1 MDWFDQNP
9 LPSINLI
16 TAAPLSD
23 VVREL
28 PILSLQNPGAESL
41 LDPMFVDHTSMML
54 NCRDIN
60 LAQELCQ
67 TLSQVNTQSLTFR
80 HSSDTV
86 TTLPPLLQ
94 TCLQTNPNAFNGS
107 IPLQTSVAP
116 APLQFPSQFQT
127 TNQLFSYNPTGFPSA
142 QQQISP
148 NTCSY
153 APNMSYPH
161 SFVPLPDNSLT
172 INHNFS
178 PSYSQTVG
186 PQATSVSSVSNNVRS
201 TMRPTAVVPPI
212 QKEQQQMSKEQS
224 FHTPSS
230 SSLTSVS
237 ISPIKQ
243 ELICIEKSISPPPQ
257 LFPHDQHQLQCMVEN
272 NAKSPQTDIE
282 MSIQQPRIILQKL
295 EINEALGESKPLR
308 RTTTTIAT
316 TKRTSNPQLDLPS
329 DFTPDLIKE
338 LLQDG
343 CSLNGLAGSS
353 LTRQRRTTIL
363 PSSSRTASN
372 KRRYIDDDGEEEEDD
387 ADERSRSPTGDDD
400 NYQQPKKRIR
410 RKEQDNSLVTA
421 NVTPT
426 KHQQPLQLAKDVE
439 KQRIKEEREREKVE
453 RLEKLGRKAMDIEDD
468 PLENTAFQRF
478 VELLDNFID
487 DYDRYEE
494 RLDESIKL
502 SQASQS
508 DTEDE
513 NSMLDVLLP
522 ELILDELS
530 TLSEKLKLS
539 TYMNRIEKTKLKRLL
554 KILSLRIKQGIKL
567 HPVLNHNKQQQQ
579 QQDEKKGQDD
589 NYDDDE
595 EERLWRD
602 IIIERLLVSANA
614 SKVALNIMTTL
625 NMPKEVFIEH
635 VIENLALFIKAQL
648 TKTIFPEYDPVYRS
662 DLQSKDPLLAKQKRS
677 KVFGSRCKMVQILY
691 NKIVSL
697 LQGLIDLVQ
706 LSRYPDTIILT
717 ISSFSVSCIFV
728 ENVMDLQQ
736 HSISILTQIFARY
749 DKHRDSILDD
759 LLLSLVR
766 LPTSKKSIRSYHLN
780 SGESIQMFTALIMHL
795 IHSPVSNVKSFQQI
809 TSSTS
814 TVPVKI
820 STPFPLKPVQ
830 QQADEVTEEM
840 RLLNTYTL
848 AQNLAFKFLTA
859 FFRTCGM
866 KQGEDDYRTIFENFL
881 HDLLITANKPEWP
894 SCEILLSLLSRILMT
909 NFSNKTI
916 AINIRLQS
924 LDYLGSVA
932 AQLRKDTMDPN
943 YLNSKDTLARLDEI
957 VKRTLASIETD
968 DELATKDTN
977 DPLRFNKGLIIY
989 LNDLSQ
995 SDSTSNF
1002 AKMFYIGQWLRDLT
1016 LTTEK
1021 LTQSLTKSKLKKSTT
1036 NDNKDDLN
1044 NDDDDIENEHVKT
1057 KTLSIEDEI
1066 ELKQIEK
1073 QAILKL
1079 LTLPSTTGL
1088 ISFQKQHTH
1097 LDIDYDDACLLI
1109 RYLTLN
1115 RPFLRTFDV
1124 YLKQIANIFQSEAG
1138 TNIRSKAMKCLCTVV
1153 EADPT
1158 ILSRN
1163 DIKSCVQVG
1172 LTDKSISVR
1181 EAAIDLIGRY
1191 IVGREQLVLQY
1202 YDILC
1207 ERSLDTGVSVR
1218 KRVVKIFRDICLHQP
1233 SFVKIPD
1240 ICSRL
1245 LRRIQDEE
1253 SIRKLVLETF
1263 QLLWFTPSRLKSDIR
1278 TRVQII
1284 IDVILDFKKQNYQW
1298 LENLLKEFLHTN
1310 VTTMGNEL
1318 DRKRINEQRKD
1329 VLKSIREIIDEL
1341 IEYVLK
1347 MESLT
1352 VMNDTDQGASDKMV
1366 STFIALY
1373 ALGKA
1378 KPDYLIQHVSTIVEY
1393 LNIKCTTHNDNT
1405 IVQYVAKILEFTV
1418 PLIKSAPETLIFKL
1432 EESLTK

>member
-1 MDWFDQNP
+1 M
-9 LPSINLI
+9 
-16 TAAPLSD
+16 
-23 VVREL
+23 
-28 PILSLQNPGAESL
+28 
-41 LDPMFVDHTSMML
+41 
-54 NCRDIN
+54 
-60 LAQELCQ
+60 
-67 TLSQVNTQSLTFR
+67 
-80 HSSDTV
+80 
-86 TTLPPLLQ
+86 
-94 TCLQTNPNAFNGS
+94 
-107 IPLQTSVAP
+107 
-116 APLQFPSQFQT
+116 
-127 TNQLFSYNPTGFPSA
+127 
-142 QQQISP
+142 
-148 NTCSY
+148 
-153 APNMSYPH
+153 
-161 SFVPLPDNSLT
+161 
-172 INHNFS
+172 
-178 PSYSQTVG
+178 
-186 PQATSVSSVSNNVRS
+186 NV
-201 TMRPTAVVPPI
+201 
-212 QKEQQQMSKEQS
+212 
-224 FHTPSS
+224 
-230 SSLTSVS
+230 
-237 ISPIKQ
+237 
-243 ELICIEKSISPPPQ
+243 
-257 LFPHDQHQLQCMVEN
+257 
-272 NAKSPQTDIE
+272 
-282 MSIQQPRIILQKL
+282 QQPRIILQKL
-295 EINEALGESKPLR
+295 EINEKLDESKPLR
-308 RTTTTIAT
+308 RTTTIT
-316 TKRTSNPQLDLPS
+316 TKQTGATMPSQNLDLPS

-353 LTRQRRTTIL
+353 AVRQRRAAAPL
-363 PSSSRTASN
+363 SSSSRTPLS
-372 KRRYIDDDGEEEEDD
+372 KRRYINDDEEEDD
-387 ADERSRSPTGDDD
+387 ADERSQSPIGNDG

-410 RKEQDNSLVTA
+410 RKELDNPSLT
-421 NVTPT
+421 NINTT
-426 KHQQPLQLAKDVE
+426 KHQQPPQVAKDIE
-439 KQRIKEEREREKVE
+439 KQRIKEEREREKIE

-494 RLDESIKL
+494 RLDDSIKI
-502 SQASQS
+502 SQSSQS

-513 NSMLDVLLP
+513 NSMLDVLLS
-522 ELILDELS
+522 ESTLDELA

-554 KILSLRIKQGIKL
+554 KIISFRIKQGIKL
-567 HPVLNHNKQQQQ
+567 HPVLNHNKQQQ
-579 QQDEKKGQDD
+579 DEKKAQDE
-589 NYDDDE
+589 NFDDEE

-602 IIIERLLVSANA
+602 IIIERLLLSANA
-614 SKVALNIMTTL
+614 CEVALNIMTTL
-625 NMPKEVFIEH
+625 NMSKEVFIEH
-635 VIENLALFIKAQL
+635 VIENLALFVKSQL
-648 TKTIFPEYDPVYRS
+648 TKTIFPEYDPVYRN

-677 KVFGSRCKMVQILY
+677 KVSGSRCKMVQLLY

-697 LQGLIDLVQ
+697 FQGLIDLVQ
-706 LSRYPDTIILT
+706 LSRYPDTIILS
-717 ISSFSVSCIFV
+717 ISSFTVSCIFV
-728 ENVMDLQQ
+728 ENIMDLQQ

-766 LPTSKKSIRSYHLN
+766 LPTSKKSIRCYYLN

-795 IHSPVSNVKSFQQI
+795 IHSPVSSVKSFVQMTTASLTIPPKQ
-809 TSSTS
+809 SSS
-814 TVPVKI
+814 
-820 STPFPLKPVQ
+820 SLKLVT
-830 QQADEVTEEM
+830 QQADEITEEI

-932 AQLRKDTMDPN
+932 AQLRKDTIDPN
-943 YLNSKDTLARLDEI
+943 YLNSKDTLSRLDEI
-957 VKRTLASIETD
+957 VRKTLSSIETD
-968 DELATKDTN
+968 EEIAEDTN
-977 DPLRFNKGLIIY
+977 DPLRFNKGLVIY
-989 LNDLSQ
+989 LNELSQ
-995 SDSTSNF
+995 SDRTSHF

-1021 LTQSLTKSKLKKSTT
+1021 LTQSLTKSKSKQSTT
-1036 NDNKDDLN
+1036 NDNKEEDVN
-1044 NDDDDIENEHVKT
+1044 NDDDIENEHVKT
-1057 KTLSIEDEI
+1057 KTLSVEEEI
-1066 ELKQIEK
+1066 EIKQIEK

-1079 LTLPSTTGL
+1079 LALPSTIGL
-1088 ISFQKQHTH
+1088 ISFQKQHIH

-1233 SFVKIPD
+1233 SFIKIPD

-1263 QLLWFTPSRLKSDIR
+1263 QLLWFTPSRSKSDIR

-1310 VTTMGNEL
+1310 VTTTANDL

-1329 VLKSIREIIDEL
+1329 VLKSIHEIIDEL

-1352 VMNDTDQGASDKMV
+1352 VTNDNDQGASDKMV

-1378 KPDYLIQHVSTIVEY
+1378 KPEYLIQHVSTIVDY

-1418 PLIKSAPETLIFKL
+1418 PLMKSASETLIFKL
-1432 EESLTK
+1432 EESLTKLCLVSGQM